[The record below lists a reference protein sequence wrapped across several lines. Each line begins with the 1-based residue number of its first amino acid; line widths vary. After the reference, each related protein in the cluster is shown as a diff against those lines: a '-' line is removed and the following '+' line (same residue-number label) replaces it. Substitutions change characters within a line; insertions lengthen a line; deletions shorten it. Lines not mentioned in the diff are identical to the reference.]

1 MSVTNEKTP
10 AIARE
15 RFVDPQRKQCGRVSN
30 PCRPCRPSS
39 CPSLSCPCRELLVNL
54 EPRNVERTRNDS
66 RSPSDPSIVS
76 ESRAAAT
83 AFAAGRTKYFLQG
96 NHIAFVVERDC
107 ESADVDDL
115 PWDDLP
121 FLRVPAKN
129 ATCDSY
135 YLGRFGCS
143 DKSVVG
149 RVNFFSFHGFK
160 FALIRFLQHLRL
172 DFGFLLFQFS
182 KLVFVSAFAAWH
194 YHHAAALWTAL
205 STGLPSVLCHGCF
218 HLLPLVPRDRPT
230 YAARCAHPISAS
242 LVPQVKFVSIHA
254 ADSTRPAGC
263 RPLPPLLAI

>member
-66 RSPSDPSIVS
+66 RSPSDPSIVG

-83 AFAAGRTKYFLQG
+83 AFAAGRTQYLFQRFDVAAIVQR
-96 NHIAFVVERDC
+96 NRQA
-107 ESADVDDL
+107 ADVNNLPGRDL
-115 PWDDLP
+115 AL
-121 FLRVPAKN
+121 
-129 ATCDSY
+129 
-135 YLGRFGCS
+135 LG
-143 DKSVVG
+143 VIAEHAG
-149 RVNFFSFHGFK
+149 RD
-160 FALIRFLQHLRL
+160 AD
-172 DFGFLLFQFS
+172 DFGRLWCSEQSFI
-182 KLVFVSAFAAWH
+182 VGTDFVRPAR
-194 YHHAAALWTAL
+194 L
-205 STGLPSVLCHGCF
+205 SLPCCLLCHGCF

-242 LVPQVKFVSIHA
+242 LVPQVKFVPIHA
-254 ADSTRPAGC
+254 ADSARPAGC
-263 RPLPPLLAI
+263 RPLPSAAISIQPLLAI